1 MGGAGSQLVSYSWI
15 DSGNEVLVLCSA
27 LLTTAA
33 AAQDKVVEEIA
44 EVWFGLNSSNG
55 MAWISI

>member
-44 EVWFGLNSSNG
+44 EV
-55 MAWISI
+55 